1 MARRAGRVGAD
12 QAGIRIGYRHD
23 GSEPGLAVVGL

>member
-1 MARRAGRVGAD
+1 MARWAGRVGTN
-12 QAGIRIGYRHD
+12 QAGIRISYRHD